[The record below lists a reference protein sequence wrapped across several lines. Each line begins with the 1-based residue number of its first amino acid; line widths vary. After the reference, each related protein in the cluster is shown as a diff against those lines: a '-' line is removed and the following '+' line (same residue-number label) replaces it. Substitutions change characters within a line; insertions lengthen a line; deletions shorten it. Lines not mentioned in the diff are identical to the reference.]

1 MYFILIFLYFA
12 FGKNGPINILVC
24 LLNLFI
30 NYKMQLQN
38 SLSIYTCIMVCIF
51 VLFLSMRWWEAL
63 QILSRRETSIG
74 LPEAMTWCGLL
85 RCCWQTK
92 LRRAL
97 HCLSFHWPAPFL
109 EAYISTQ
116 RSCINRLE
124 YRHTTDRQTDRH
136 WLLEYMI

>member
-1 MYFILIFLYFA
+1 
-12 FGKNGPINILVC
+12 
-24 LLNLFI
+24 
-30 NYKMQLQN
+30 MQLQH

-51 VLFLSMRWWEAL
+51 VSFLSMRWWEAL

-124 YRHTTDRQTDRH
+124 YRHTTDTQTVTLTTGIHDIKNPTPRYTRVYYWVKAEH
-136 WLLEYMI
+136 RS

>member
-1 MYFILIFLYFA
+1 M
-12 FGKNGPINILVC
+12 PW
-24 LLNLFI
+24 
-30 NYKMQLQN
+30 QH

-74 LPEAMTWCGLL
+74 LPEAMSWCGLL

-92 LRRAL
+92 LRRAP

-124 YRHTTDRQTDRH
+124 YRHIPQTDRQTYHEQTDRQTLTTGIH
-136 WLLEYMI
+136 DIKNPTPRYSRVYYWVKAGHRS

>member
-1 MYFILIFLYFA
+1 MYFILIFLSFA

>member
-1 MYFILIFLYFA
+1 
-12 FGKNGPINILVC
+12 
-24 LLNLFI
+24 
-30 NYKMQLQN
+30 MQLQH

-116 RSCINRLE
+116 RSCINRLD
-124 YRHTTDRQTDRH
+124 TDIPQTDRQTLTTGIHDMKNPTPRYTRVYYWVKAEH
-136 WLLEYMI
+136 RS